1 MRDAR
6 GLLWVTPRVLFWKW
20 SVGIVQLMCHNP
32 PDQCKFM
39 CEYLKLQDPSQN
51 GKSCFQI
58 KYDFTILR
66 IVCLTIQWKV
76 PKNNTFM
83 QISVRLPA

>member
-1 MRDAR
+1 
-6 GLLWVTPRVLFWKW
+6 
-20 SVGIVQLMCHNP
+20 MCHNP

-39 CEYLKLQDPSQN
+39 CEYLKLQDRSQN

-58 KYDFTILR
+58 KYDFTSLR
-66 IVCLTIQWKV
+66 IVILTIQWKV